1 MSNKFVRVVAI
12 VLAVLMAGGVFAAV
26 LQVFAVSPEA
36 AAVAAT
42 GAALLLAGNC
52 SADCSCCAD
61 CTLHHHPKGVEEKIN
76 APPRMLIR

>member
-36 AAVAAT
+36 AAWRPRGSAPT
-42 GAALLLAGNC
+42 G
-52 SADCSCCAD
+52 
-61 CTLHHHPKGVEEKIN
+61 
-76 APPRMLIR
+76 R

>member
-42 GAALLLAGNC
+42 GQRSYWPVIVALIAA
-52 SADCSCCAD
+52 
-61 CTLHHHPKGVEEKIN
+61 VV
-76 APPRMLIR
+76 LIEIGRAHV